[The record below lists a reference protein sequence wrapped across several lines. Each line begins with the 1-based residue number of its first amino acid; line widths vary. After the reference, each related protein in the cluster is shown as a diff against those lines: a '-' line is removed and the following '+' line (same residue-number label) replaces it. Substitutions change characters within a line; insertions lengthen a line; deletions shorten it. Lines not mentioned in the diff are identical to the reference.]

1 MSERLSQLQAEL
13 RSATEEAEAVR
24 VEALRIAADLRN
36 ARIEDPDHVPTLE
49 RALTDV
55 SARTELADERS
66 AAVREQ
72 LLELAELVADPVS
85 GLDGEHPIALL
96 PVRIETRFERTT
108 EPRQLL
114 VRIYPDEVHVD
125 SHEPQLTDAELDSA
139 RRYWERI
146 WRAGTRN
153 VDAERAAFVDLARA
167 VGTPRAAWVARATR
181 PDPANRPTTP
191 APDDQPLPSLPVLPT
206 VERSPELLT
215 RPAQAKMLPDRWI
228 VVGFRGAAEIVRAS
242 GTVIPERLQVGPS
255 PDAEHA
261 PDGIALDE
269 GVRWLVDFDL
279 AERDGMGIR
288 VPLNDDRGF
297 DRLLVLGVKASL
309 DPTAAAARLA
319 QLLNA

>member
-153 VDAERAAFVDLARA
+153 VDAERAAFVELARA
-167 VGTPRAAWVARATR
+167 VGTPRAAWVARATT
-181 PDPANRPTTP
+181 PDPAGRPSTP
-191 APDDQPLPSLPVLPT
+191 TPMISRCLRPSWRRSSVAP
-206 VERSPELLT
+206 
-215 RPAQAKMLPDRWI
+215 
-228 VVGFRGAAEIVRAS
+228 
-242 GTVIPERLQVGPS
+242 
-255 PDAEHA
+255 
-261 PDGIALDE
+261 
-269 GVRWLVDFDL
+269 
-279 AERDGMGIR
+279 
-288 VPLNDDRGF
+288 NC
-297 DRLLVLGVKASL
+297 
-309 DPTAAAARLA
+309 
-319 QLLNA
+319 